1 MRNPSTRSW
10 PRRIIRFVAG
20 LFVVLLITLS
30 ILYFRQH
37 SLVYH
42 PRPYDESYVYAL
54 PANGLEI
61 NYNVA
66 TAKYVEYYVPG
77 IHQTTKQLCISFCGH
92 GYLSIVWCNCVMIYL
107 MATYVLLM

>member
-20 LFVVLLITLS
+20 LFVVLRITLS
-30 ILYFRQH
+30 ILYFRQY

-42 PRPYDESYVYAL
+42 PRPYDESYVYDL

-61 NYNVA
+61 NYTVA
-66 TAKYVEYYVPG
+66 TAKYVAYYVPG
-77 IHQTTKQLCISFCGH
+77 IHLTPTRLRIAYC
-92 GYLSIVWCNCVMIYL
+92 SIGSLAFNW
-107 MATYVLLM
+107 T